1 MTDMLSIPVSG
12 AKLGILGGGQL
23 GKMLLPIAHQWNIST
38 YVLDPSEQCSCAAIC
53 HHFIQGDF
61 NDYNTV
67 YQFGQL
73 VDVLTIEIEHVNTQA
88 LLDLQREGKRIYPE
102 PQSLNIIKDKGIQ
115 KLHYAEHL
123 IPTSPFKLYEN
134 KNAILQDIKAG
145 NLKLP
150 FVQKSREAGYDGKGV
165 LVVNHSEKLNQLF
178 DTPSMV
184 EEAVDID
191 KEISVIVARNAAGEI
206 STFPVVEMTFNP
218 IANLVEML
226 ICPAQ
231 IPATIARE
239 ADILAKKVMKSFALT
254 GILAVEM
261 FLAKSGKV
269 LVNEVAPRPHNSG
282 HQSIEG
288 CITSQYEQHLR
299 AIFNLPLGST
309 AITLPSVMVNLLGEP
324 GYSGP
329 ARYEGLTE
337 SMQLSGV
344 NVHLYGKLETRPYR
358 KMGHITVVDAE
369 LKSAIEKA
377 KKVQH
382 LLKIKA

>member
-1 MTDMLSIPVSG
+1 MSDTLTLPISG

-38 YVLDPSEQCSCAAIC
+38 YVLDPSENCSCAAIC
-53 HHFIQGDF
+53 HHFIKGDF
-61 NDYNTV
+61 NDYATV

-88 LLDLQREGKRIYPE
+88 LLDLQKEGKRIYPE
-102 PQSLNIIKDKGIQ
+102 PQSLNIIKDKGLQ
-115 KLHYAEHL
+115 KLHYAEHQ

-134 KNAILQDIKAG
+134 KIAILQDIKAG

-165 LVVNHSEKLNQLF
+165 LVVNHSEKLNELF

-184 EEAVDID
+184 EEAVDIH
-191 KEISVIVARNAAGEI
+191 KEISVIVARNAYGEI
-206 STFPVVEMTFNP
+206 TTFPTVEMTFNP

-231 IPATIARE
+231 IPTETIRE
-239 ADILAKKVMKSFALT
+239 ADILAKKVMKSFAIT

-261 FLAKSGKV
+261 FLDKQGKV

-299 AIFNLPLGST
+299 AIFNLPLGNT

-324 GYSGP
+324 GHSGF
-329 ARYEGLTE
+329 ARYEGLNE
-337 SMQLSGV
+337 SMQIAGV

-358 KMGHITVVDAE
+358 KMGHITVVDTE